1 MRALR
6 TATTSEVYVTVT
18 GARRRVRSIGRRA
31 LAVAVA
37 AFALAAAL
45 LVISLE
51 PGASTAGKRVV
62 RAQPPAPT
70 STPARATTSRHAAK
84 RPKLDADGDTD
95 GLLPNGHF
103 DPDDF

>member
-1 MRALR
+1 MRAPR

-18 GARRRVRSIGRRA
+18 GAGRRVRWVSRRG

-37 AFALAAAL
+37 ACALAAAL
-45 LVISLE
+45 LAISLA
-51 PGASTAGKRVV
+51 PGGSTSGKRVV
-62 RAQPPAPT
+62 RARAVAPA
-70 STPARATTSRHAAK
+70 SRRSRAPVSRHAGK

-95 GLLPNGHF
+95 GLLPKGHF